1 MKAVGKLLMLQVRRL
16 PVGCVA
22 VALVYACSMAALIAT
37 GEVAVVIAVGLA
49 AWLWYMLTGMTLRTL
64 MRAETLL
71 LPHFRRHLALAGAV
85 YAIFTVAVPVIAMTV
100 MGGGHYVPLATS
112 LLLLAMAFGMAT
124 GLGMRVTLL
133 FWLAFM
139 VVGWMPAVSAAI
151 GQVAMQSPLTPLA
164 IVLIAGL
171 LLYYALRP
179 LLTVSDREVD
189 DSPMQ
194 SIADGR
200 KPATGADGA
209 PKRRGLVG
217 RKLSPLLDGIAQRT
231 LAAALMRFD
240 RRRTPSTRMAVIRAV
255 LLPHDNPVAAGI
267 NLLVVAGFAALYF
280 FATDAARRWQA
291 GYVGAYAVMI
301 GISRFGAVGH
311 GMVRMRPNLADLY
324 MTLAPRTRSEFQAT
338 LADALLW
345 VVGVAMFNCVAYALL
360 VAVLLHD
367 AHPARLL
374 LAAGITGIGGAF
386 GALAAHLVGPES
398 TLGRT
403 LMHLAVAV
411 GAVAVYALVYWLI
424 GRFGLL
430 AGGLG
435 GALLTLPFGIGA
447 WHAARSEYVQRAPRF
462 DAPLT

>member
-1 MKAVGKLLMLQVRRL
+1 MKAARKLLALQIRRL

-22 VALVYACSMAALIAT
+22 VALVYLCSMTALLAT
-37 GEVAVVIAVGLA
+37 GEAAVVIAVGLA
-49 AWLWYMLTGMTLRTL
+49 VWLWYMFTGMTLRTL

-71 LPHFRRHLALAGAV
+71 LPHFRRHLAVAGAV
-85 YAIFTVAVPVIAMTV
+85 YAVFTVALPVTAMAV
-100 MGGGHYVPLATS
+100 VGGAHYVPLAIS

-139 VVGWMPAVSAAI
+139 VVGWMPVLSATI
-151 GQVAMQSPLTPLA
+151 GYAAMQSPLTPLA
-164 IVLIAGL
+164 VALIAGL

-179 LLTVSDREVD
+179 LLVVSDREVD

-194 SIADGR
+194 SVADGR
-200 KPATGADGA
+200 KPATGADGT

-217 RKLSPLLDGIAQRT
+217 RKLSPLLDGSAQRT
-231 LAAALMRFD
+231 LAAALARFGK
-240 RRRTPSTRMAVIRAV
+240 RHTPSTRMSVIRAV
-255 LLPHDNPVAAGI
+255 LLPHDNPVAVGI
-267 NLLVVAGFAALYF
+267 NLLVVAAFAALYF

-301 GISRFGAVGH
+301 GISRFAAVGH

-345 VVGVAMFNCVAYALL
+345 LVATAVFNCLAYALL

-374 LAAGITGIGGAF
+374 LAAGITGVGAAF
-386 GALAAHLVGPES
+386 GALAAHLIGPES

-403 LMHLAVAV
+403 VMHVVVAA
-411 GAVAVYALVYWLI
+411 GAVAVYALVYWLMS
-424 GRFGLL
+424 RFGLL
-430 AGGLG
+430 AGGLA

-447 WHAARSEYVQRAPRF
+447 WHAARREYLQRAPRF
-462 DAPLT
+462 DASLT